1 VTLATDRRSGTGR
14 SPGSGSRGRR
24 DRGAPVRFIQT
35 YALLLVLIPPTHI
48 IGPLGAVGTPA
59 TVVGLAALMLWGVAV
74 LLPGASYRCRTVV
87 PVRMVIGLL
96 VGTILLGYTVL
107 HLRHVPG
114 GELLGS
120 DRMLAQVLSWAG
132 VALLAAEGIRDRGEL
147 YRVLRTLIA
156 AVAVMAVVGF
166 LQFRSGVDLADLAN
180 RIPGLH
186 QNAELVSIQ
195 DREGFRRPAGT
206 ATHPI
211 EFGTVIAMTL
221 PLALHL
227 ARFDVS
233 RSRARR
239 WLPVAA
245 IAVGVPVAV
254 SRSAVLAAV
263 VAGVVIFTGLEPRL
277 RPRALGAAAAFIVA
291 IYATTPGLLGTLR
304 NLFVHAGS
312 DSSITYRTNDYE
324 VVGEYLRQSPLLGRG
339 PGTFLADSYL
349 ILDNQY
355 LLSAIEIGFLGL
367 ATVITYLLA
376 TAFLGRGARH
386 RSTERA
392 IRDLGQAMAATSLAS
407 AVAAFT
413 FDAFSFLMYAGLVPL
428 CLGVAGTLWQM
439 QRTAEPRVDGGD
451 PVEHGAP
458 NGADEEFQW
467 LATSAAEPLAIE
479 ARSSSDPSG
488 CGAGESAE
496 DGRYPR
502 RVVVAIGA
510 GLGVVLLAGVALAV
524 GRRGEDRPDT
534 AVAQMVTTT
543 TVTPAGAPTTTLNE
557 PATTAVARRPGA
569 RATAPSTGGIAAST
583 HSATSGSTAASRLGS
598 STARSSSSPD
608 AAPPTAAPSPTT
620 TADPVPP
627 PTTTVPSPTT
637 TAAPTTTVPTTTTT
651 VQPSTTTTVQPRG
664 TTRPEHPSGSGP

>member
-1 VTLATDRRSGTGR
+1 M
-14 SPGSGSRGRR
+14 
-24 DRGAPVRFIQT
+24 
-35 YALLLVLIPPTHI
+35 
-48 IGPLGAVGTPA
+48 GTPA
-59 TVVGLAALMLWGVAV
+59 TVTGLAALTLWGVAV
-74 LLPGASYRCRTVV
+74 VLPGRSYLCRTVV
-87 PVRMVIGLL
+87 AVRMVIGLL
-96 VGTILLGYTVL
+96 VGTILLGYMIL

-120 DRMLAQVLSWAG
+120 DRMLVQVLSWAG
-132 VALLAAEGIRDRGEL
+132 VALLAAEGIRDRDEL

-166 LQFRSGVDLADLAN
+166 LQFRSGIDLADLVN
-180 RIPGLH
+180 RIPVLH

-227 ARFDVS
+227 ARFDVA

-239 WLPVAA
+239 WLPVVA
-245 IAVGVPVAV
+245 ITVGVPVAV

-263 VAGVVIFTGLEPRL
+263 VAGIVIFTGLEPRL
-277 RPRALGAAAAFIVA
+277 RPRALGAAAAFVVA

-312 DSSITYRTNDYE
+312 DTSITYRTNDYE
-324 VVGEYLRQSPLLGRG
+324 VVGEYIRQSPLLGRG
-339 PGTFLADSYL
+339 PGTFLADSYI

-355 LLSAIEIGFLGL
+355 LLSAIEIGLVGL
-367 ATVITYLLA
+367 ATVIGFLLA

-386 RSTERA
+386 RSTDRA

-428 CLGVAGTLWQM
+428 CLGVAGALWQM
-439 QRTAEPRVDGGD
+439 QRTAAPRVDGGD
-451 PVEHGAP
+451 PVPRGAP
-458 NGADEEFQW
+458 NGTDEDLQR
-467 LATSAAEPLAIE
+467 LTTRDAEPLAID

-488 CGAGESAE
+488 CGPGEPAE
-496 DGRYPR
+496 DRRYSR
-502 RVVVAIGA
+502 RVVGAIGA
-510 GLGVVLLAGVALAV
+510 GLGVVLLGVAVAV
-524 GRRGEDRPDT
+524 GRGGGDRPDT
-534 AVAQMVTTT
+534 LAAQMVTTT
-543 TVTPAGAPTTTLNE
+543 TVTPASASTTTSIE
-557 PATTAVARRPGA
+557 TATATAAVARRRGA
-569 RATAPSTGGIAAST
+569 PAATPAPAGITATTHAAT
-583 HSATSGSTAASRLGS
+583 NGSTAANRLGS
-598 STARSSSSPD
+598 STTRSSSSPY

-627 PTTTVPSPTT
+627 PTTTVAPPTT
-637 TAAPTTTVPTTTTT
+637 VPPTTVPPTTVPPMTVPPTTVAPTTTV
-651 VQPSTTTTVQPRG
+651 QSTTT
-664 TTRPEHPSGSGP
+664 RPGSGAGDDHDVRLIR